1 MPEYAQVLGDAVRS
15 ARKSLGLTQSEAAD
29 RANIDGRT
37 ILNIEN
43 YRGNPQMEIL
53 YPLIR
58 ALKIDPTA
66 IFYPEANRE
75 SESVTQFQI
84 FLSQCSD
91 EEMRLLLPVCET
103 VLSVFRSRQSI
114 PVVDE

>member
-58 ALKIDPTA
+58 ALKIDPTT

-91 EEMRLLLPVCET
+91 EEMRMLLPICET
-103 VLSVFRSRQSI
+103 VRSVFRSKQSI
-114 PVVDE
+114 PVVNE

>member
-1 MPEYAQVLGDAVRS
+1 MPEYTQVLGDVVRD
-15 ARKSLGLTQSEAAD
+15 ARKRLSLTQNDVAD
-29 RANIDGRT
+29 LADVDVRT

-43 YRGNPQMEIL
+43 HKGNPTLEIL

-91 EEMRLLLPVCET
+91 EEMRILLPICET
-103 VLSVFRSRQSI
+103 VRSVFRSRQSI